1 MVGATPYMKTKNQ
14 VSIIKRIGFNRE
26 GWTLTTVRIYIK
38 MVLSVFQSCSK
49 FNTENHFFCTFSVS
63 SKTKAPVEEFVNSL
77 YGKVETHTL

>member
-1 MVGATPYMKTKNQ
+1 MDTYYSAN
-14 VSIIKRIGFNRE
+14 II
-26 GWTLTTVRIYIK
+26 IK
-38 MVLSVFQSCSK
+38 MVLLVVQSCGK